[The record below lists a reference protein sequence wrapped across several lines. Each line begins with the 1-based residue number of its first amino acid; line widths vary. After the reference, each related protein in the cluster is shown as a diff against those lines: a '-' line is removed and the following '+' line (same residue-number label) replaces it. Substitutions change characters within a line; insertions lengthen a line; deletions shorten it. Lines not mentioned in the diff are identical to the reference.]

1 MKDISEKI
9 KDIRTAK
16 GYSQEELANKSKLNL
31 RTIQR
36 IENQETEPRGKT
48 LQLICLA
55 LGTTTEE
62 ILNYGTKED
71 KSFMVYYHFSV
82 LALMIFPLG
91 NIILPFILWV
101 AKKDTIKNIKQDGK
115 PLLNFQIVWTILT
128 YTILMTGIMG
138 KIIGNDG
145 TFSSLSLM
153 HYLYTYLILLLLNI
167 VLAVTFAFRNARG
180 KMTFR
185 TYPSIIPFLR

>member
-1 MKDISEKI
+1 MRDISEKI
-9 KDIRTAK
+9 KEIRTAK
-16 GYSQEELANKSKLNL
+16 GYSQEELANKSNLNL

-62 ILNYGTKED
+62 IQNYGTKED
-71 KSFMVYYHFSV
+71 KGFMVYYHFSV

-91 NIILPFILWV
+91 NIILPFVLWV

-128 YTILMTGIMG
+128 YTILMTGLAGEITR
-138 KIIGNDG
+138 DG
-145 TFSSLSLM
+145 SLSSLSLTN
-153 HYLYTYLILLLLNI
+153 YLYTYLILLLLNI
-167 VLAVTFAFRNARG
+167 ILAVTFAFRNARG
-180 KMTFR
+180 KMTFK